1 MPRRKEI
8 RFVPG
13 VPLYRQVQDRVQAM
27 LRNNRGGRRI
37 RLTDAYLADRFGVSR
52 ITVRKA
58 VEKLVEDGLLYRIPK
73 LGTFVR
79 PGMLREKLTLTSFLD
94 PWSDKSASVTIR
106 VGRFE
111 CVKASPEIASQL
123 EVKLG
128 EIVVYIQRLRYQRNA
143 LVVVDDRYLRVD
155 HAKQLTEEHILNSS
169 FVDYFQNQLEI
180 PIENGEMEIE
190 ARGASTKEART
201 FNIKPGQC
209 VLVRGIVLYGR
220 RKNPLL
226 AGVSVYRAD
235 RVSYRVMMSKEAEG
249 GLASHNRRR
258 LPVSC

>member
-1 MPRRKEI
+1 MSNRREI
-8 RFVPG
+8 TFVPG
-13 VPLYRQVQDRVQAM
+13 VPLYRQVQDQIQSM
-27 LRNNRGGRRI
+27 LRKDGGAHGI

-58 VEKLVEDGLLYRIPK
+58 VEKLVDDGLLYRIPK

-94 PWSDKSASVTIR
+94 PWSDKSGAVKIR

-111 CVKASPEIASQL
+111 RVSADQDVASQL
-123 EVKLG
+123 GVKLG
-128 EIVVYIQRLRYQRNA
+128 ETVVYIQRLRFQRNA

-155 HAKQLTEEHILNSS
+155 HARELTEEHILGSS
-169 FVDYFQNQLEI
+169 FVDYFQNQLGI

-190 ARGASTKEART
+190 ARTASNKEAKT
-201 FNIKPGQC
+201 FGIKPGQP
-209 VLVRGIVLYGR
+209 VLVRRIVLYGR

-226 AGVSVYRAD
+226 TGVSVYRAD
-235 RVSYRVMMSKEAEG
+235 RVSYRVMMSREAE
-249 GLASHNRRR
+249 R
-258 LPVSC
+258 LPHYSRQTTRAP

>member
-1 MPRRKEI
+1 MPSRKEI
-8 RFVPG
+8 RFVAG
-13 VPLYRQVQDRVQAM
+13 VPLYRQVQDQIQSM
-27 LRNNRGGRRI
+27 LRKDGGSQGV

-58 VEKLVEDGLLYRIPK
+58 VEKLVDDGILYRIPK

-94 PWSDKSASVTIR
+94 PWSDKSGVVKIR

-111 CVKASPEIASQL
+111 RVSADQDTASRL
-123 EVKLG
+123 GVKLG
-128 EIVVYIQRLRYQRNA
+128 ETVVYIQRLRFQRNA

-169 FVDYFQNQLEI
+169 FVDYFQNQLSI
-180 PIENGEMEIE
+180 PIENGEMEIA
-190 ARGASTKEART
+190 ARGATSKEAKT
-201 FNIKPGQC
+201 FGIKTGQS

-226 AGVSVYRAD
+226 TGVSVYRAD
-235 RVSYRVMMSKEAEG
+235 RVSYRVMMSREAE
-249 GLASHNRRR
+249 R
-258 LPVSC
+258 LPTYSGQMGRMP

>member
-1 MPRRKEI
+1 
-8 RFVPG
+8 
-13 VPLYRQVQDRVQAM
+13 VPLYRQVQEHIQTMLQRDRGAER
-27 LRNNRGGRRI
+27 L
-37 RLTDAYLADRFGVSR
+37 RLTDADLAHRFGVSR

-58 VEKLVEDGLLYRIPK
+58 VEKLVDNGLLYRIPK

-94 PWSDKSASVTIR
+94 PWSDKAGAVKIR

-111 CVKASPEIASQL
+111 RVKADQEIASRL
-123 EVKLG
+123 GVKIG
-128 EIVVYIQRLRYQRNA
+128 ENIVYIQRLRFQRNA
-143 LVVVDDRYLRVD
+143 LVVVDDRYMRVE
-155 HAKQLTEEHILNSS
+155 HAKTLTEGDVLNSS
-169 FVDYFQNQLEI
+169 FVDYFQNQLDL
-180 PIENGEMEIE
+180 PIENGELEIE
-190 ARGASTKEART
+190 ARGATQKEAKA
-201 FNIKPGQC
+201 FGIKAGQP

-249 GLASHNRRR
+249 GAVSPKCIPR
-258 LPVSC
+258 LINHTRVVAR

>member
-1 MPRRKEI
+1 MPNCREI

-13 VPLYRQVQDRVQAM
+13 VPLYRQVHDQIQTM
-27 LRNNRGGRRI
+27 LRKDRGARRI
-37 RLTDAYLADRFGVSR
+37 WLTDAYLADRFGVSR

-94 PWSDKSASVTIR
+94 RWSDKSGAVKIR
-106 VGRFE
+106 MGRFE
-111 CVKASPEIASQL
+111 RVSADQEIASRL
-123 EVKLG
+123 GVKVG
-128 EIVVYIQRLRYQRNA
+128 ENIVYVQRLRFQRNA
-143 LVVVDDRYLRVD
+143 LVVVDDRYLRLD
-155 HAKQLTEEHILNSS
+155 HARQLTEEHILNSS
-169 FVDYFQNQLEI
+169 FVDYFQNQLDI

-190 ARGASTKEART
+190 ARGANRKEAKT
-201 FNIKPGQC
+201 FDIKVGQP

-220 RKNPLL
+220 RRNPLL

-235 RVSYRVMMSKEAEG
+235 RVSYRVMVCG
-249 GLASHNRRR
+249 GG
-258 LPVSC
+258 